1 MNKLLVVLAMGL
13 TFGELDKAQAVEGS
27 NLFFPAHKDNIWL
40 YWIDYNDYPFNTT
53 GWTALSIVPEEI
65 DSDDHAY
72 FRYDLLFPSGPY
84 RVSENGNLW
93 LRIDREHVIDYL
105 LELFENNQSISD
117 YLIANRETDLIPN
130 EVLLYDFSKE
140 AEFDLWS
147 REFYDVYDE
156 TQTSEV
162 LSETLTNNL
171 LWFVVSYYFDE
182 GYLYNEISD
191 DKEWQYFVFYRG
203 QITFQRGVGVSER
216 RIICPNCGS
225 GGIGPSYS
233 LMWARVNGNEVGTHP
248 GAGYPGYRVVP
259 GSVTIPDSTH
269 VSRTEVEATIRGS
282 EVEGLTVEFAR
293 VVPRRSLHYAWR
305 ATTDEFGRL
314 ALTISS
320 PDPDGVSGS
329 FRVRASTKAG
339 TEVGQWDGIRLDSGQ
354 RQILALPLGD
364 GVEVVARYA
373 SGPDLCANGIVVPD
387 PWYNRGLVE
396 DCNVLLTIKDRLSG
410 DAHLNWSPDLL
421 IGRWDGIT
429 ARNSRLTKLDLG
441 NKNMTGSIPP
451 ELVQLTQLTSLDLGG
466 NRLTGPIPHEL
477 GQLTQLTSLYLSNS
491 GLTGPIP
498 HELGQLTQ
506 LEVLWIGLNSGLTGP
521 IPHELG
527 KLTKLRYLR
536 LSNNGLTG
544 PIPPELGKLT
554 KLELLRLSNNG
565 LTGPIPHE
573 LGQLTQLTSL
583 DLSGNGLTGPIPH
596 ELGKLTKLEFL
607 RLSNNG
613 LTGPIP
619 HELGKLTKLR
629 DLDLSNN
636 EWTGCVPKALAR
648 WIDFLPVC
656 TDTTVEAAVSDDLPA
671 ASGLDPNHPNP
682 FNGSTQ
688 ISYRLAAPGPVR
700 LAIYNVL
707 GQPVRTLVDEP
718 QTAGFY
724 QVSWDARDHQGS
736 AVAAGVYLMRLHY
749 PGGVRTRRLL
759 YLK

>member
-13 TFGELDKAQAVEGS
+13 TFGELDKAQAIEGS

-93 LRIDREHVIDYL
+93 LRIDREHFIDYL
-105 LELFENNQSISD
+105 LELFENNQSITD

-156 TQTSEV
+156 TQTLEV
-162 LSETLTNNL
+162 PSETLTNNL

-216 RIICPNCGS
+216 HIVCPNCGS
-225 GGIGPSYS
+225 GGRGPSYS

-259 GSVTIPDSTH
+259 GSVTVPDSTH

-293 VVPRRSLHYAWR
+293 VVPGRSLHYAWR

-329 FRVRASTKAG
+329 FRIRASTKAG

-373 SGPDLCANGIVVPD
+373 SGPDLCANGTVVPD

-396 DCNVLLTIKDRLSG
+396 DCNVLLTIKDRLAG

-451 ELVQLTQLTSLDLGG
+451 ELAQLTQLTSLDLGG

-506 LEVLWIGLNSGLTGP
+506 LELLWIDYNRLTGP

-527 KLTKLRYLR
+527 KLTKLRYL
-536 LSNNGLTG
+536 
-544 PIPPELGKLT
+544 
-554 KLELLRLSNNG
+554 
-565 LTGPIPHE
+565 
-573 LGQLTQLTSL
+573 
-583 DLSGNGLTGPIPH
+583 
-596 ELGKLTKLEFL
+596 
-607 RLSNNG
+607 
-613 LTGPIP
+613 
-619 HELGKLTKLR
+619 
-629 DLDLSNN
+629 DLSNN
-636 EWTGCVPKALAR
+636 ELTGCVPKTLAR
-648 WIDFLPVC
+648 WVDFLPVC

-707 GQPVRTLVDEP
+707 GQPVRTLVDES

-724 QVSWDARDHQGS
+724 QVSWDARNHQGS
-736 AVAAGVYLMRLHY
+736 TVAAGVYLMRLHY
-749 PGGVRTRRLL
+749 PDGVRTRRLL

>member
-13 TFGELDKAQAVEGS
+13 AFGELDKAQAIEGS

-140 AEFDLWS
+140 TEFDLWS

-156 TQTSEV
+156 TQTLEV
-162 LSETLTNNL
+162 PSETLTNNL

-203 QITFQRGVGVSER
+203 RITFQRGVGVSER

-259 GSVTIPDSTH
+259 GSVTVPDSTH

-354 RQILALPLGD
+354 RQILALPLGG

-396 DCNVLLTIKDRLSG
+396 DCNVLLTIKDRLAG
-410 DAHLNWSPDLL
+410 DAHLNWSSDLL

-451 ELVQLTQLTSLDLGG
+451 ELAQLTQLTSLDLGG

-498 HELGQLTQ
+498 PELGQLTQ
-506 LEVLWIGLNSGLTGP
+506 LEVLWI
-521 IPHELG
+521 
-527 KLTKLRYLR
+527 RY
-536 LSNNGLTG
+536 NGLTG
-544 PIPPELGKLT
+544 PIPP
-554 KLELLRLSNNG
+554 
-565 LTGPIPHE
+565 
-573 LGQLTQLTSL
+573 
-583 DLSGNGLTGPIPH
+583 

-619 HELGKLTKLR
+619 PELGKLTKLR

-648 WIDFLPVC
+648 WVDFLPVC
-656 TDTTVEAAVSDDLPA
+656 TDTTVEAAVTDDLPA

-707 GQPVRTLVDEP
+707 GQPVRTLVDES

-724 QVSWDARDHQGS
+724 QVSWDARDHRGS
-736 AVAAGVYLMRLHY
+736 TVAAGVYLMRLHY
-749 PGGVRTRRLL
+749 PDGVRTRRLL

>member
-13 TFGELDKAQAVEGS
+13 TFGELDKAQAIEGS

-65 DSDDHAY
+65 DSDGHTY

-140 AEFDLWS
+140 TEFDLWS

-156 TQTSEV
+156 IYHETQTSEIP
-162 LSETLTNNL
+162 SETLTNGL
-171 LWFVVSYYFDE
+171 IWFVAGYYLE
-182 GYLYNEISD
+182 GGYLYKYSDHSDSEISD
-191 DKEWQYFVFYRG
+191 DNEWQYFEFYSPSSVNG
-203 QITFQRGVGVSER
+203 IITFQRGVGISEAD
-216 RIICPNCGS
+216 IGCTTCS
-225 GGIGPSYS
+225 GGSTSYS

-259 GSVTIPDSTH
+259 GSVTVPDSTH

-293 VVPRRSLHYAWR
+293 VVPGRSLHYAWR

-339 TEVGQWDGIRLDSGQ
+339 TEVGQWDGIHLDSGQ
-354 RQILALPLGD
+354 RQILELPLGG

-466 NRLTGPIPHEL
+466 NRLTGPIPPEL
-477 GQLTQLTSLYLSNS
+477 GKLTQLKLLSLRYNE
-491 GLTGPIP
+491 LTGPIP
-498 HELGQLTQ
+498 
-506 LEVLWIGLNSGLTGP
+506 P
-521 IPHELG
+521 ELG
-527 KLTKLRYLR
+527 KLTKLEALYLD
-536 LSNNGLTG
+536 STGLTG

-554 KLELLRLSNNG
+554 KLEALYLDSTG
-565 LTGPIPHE
+565 L
-573 LGQLTQLTSL
+573 
-583 DLSGNGLTGPIPH
+583 
-596 ELGKLTKLEFL
+596 
-607 RLSNNG
+607 
-613 LTGPIP
+613 
-619 HELGKLTKLR
+619 
-629 DLDLSNN
+629 
-636 EWTGCVPKALAR
+636 TGCVPRTLAER
-648 WIDFLPVC
+648 VDFLWVGFLPIC
-656 TDTTVEAAVSDDLPA
+656 TVATTVEAAIADDLPA

-707 GQPVRTLVDEP
+707 GQPVRTLVDES

-724 QVSWDARDHQGS
+724 QVSWDARDHRGS
-736 AVAAGVYLMRLHY
+736 TVAAGVYLMRLHY
-749 PGGVRTRRLL
+749 PDGVRTRRLL

>member
-13 TFGELDKAQAVEGS
+13 TFGELDKAQAIEGS

-93 LRIDREHVIDYL
+93 LRINREHVIDYL
-105 LELFENNQSISD
+105 LELFENNQSITD

-156 TQTSEV
+156 TQTSEIP
-162 LSETLTNNL
+162 SETLTNGL
-171 LWFVVSYYFDE
+171 IWFVAGYYLE
-182 GYLYNEISD
+182 GGDLYKYSDHSDSEISD
-191 DKEWQYFVFYRG
+191 DNEWQYFGFYSPSSVNG
-203 QITFQRGVGVSER
+203 IITFQRGVGISEADVG
-216 RIICPNCGS
+216 CTTCS
-225 GGIGPSYS
+225 GGSTSYS

-248 GAGYPGYRVVP
+248 GAGYPGYRIVP

-282 EVEGLTVEFAR
+282 EVEGLTVEFAL
-293 VVPRRSLHYAWR
+293 VVPGRSLHYAWR

-354 RQILALPLGD
+354 RQILELPLGG

-429 ARNSRLTKLDLG
+429 ARNSRLTKLDLE

-451 ELVQLTQLTSLDLGG
+451 ELVQLTQLTSLDLSA
-466 NRLTGPIPHEL
+466 NRLTGPIPPEL
-477 GQLTQLTSLYLSNS
+477 VQLTQLTSLDLSHS
-491 GLTGPIP
+491 
-498 HELGQLTQ
+498 
-506 LEVLWIGLNSGLTGP
+506 
-521 IPHELG
+521 
-527 KLTKLRYLR
+527 
-536 LSNNGLTG
+536 GLTG

-554 KLELLRLSNNG
+554 QLKLLSLRYNE
-565 LTGPIPHE
+565 LTGPVP
-573 LGQLTQLTSL
+573 
-583 DLSGNGLTGPIPH
+583 P
-596 ELGKLTKLEFL
+596 ELGKLTKLEAL
-607 RLSNNG
+607 YLDSTG
-613 LTGPIP
+613 L
-619 HELGKLTKLR
+619 
-629 DLDLSNN
+629 
-636 EWTGCVPKALAR
+636 TGCVPRTLAER
-648 WIDFLPVC
+648 VDFLWVGFLPIC
-656 TDTTVEAAVSDDLPA
+656 TVATTVEAASADDLPA

-707 GQPVRTLVDEP
+707 GQPVRTLVDES

-724 QVSWDARDHQGS
+724 QVSWDARDHRGS
-736 AVAAGVYLMRLHY
+736 TVAAGVYLMRLHY
-749 PGGVRTRRLL
+749 PEGVRTRRLL

>member
-13 TFGELDKAQAVEGS
+13 AFGELDKAQAVEGS

-40 YWIDYNDYPFNTT
+40 YWIDYNDFFNTT

-93 LRIDREHVIDYL
+93 LRIDREHFIDYL
-105 LELFENNQSISD
+105 LELFENNQSITD

-140 AEFDLWS
+140 AESDLWS
-147 REFYDVYDE
+147 REFYEVYDEIYHE
-156 TQTSEV
+156 TQTSEIP
-162 LSETLTNNL
+162 SETLTNGL
-171 LWFVVSYYFDE
+171 IWFVAGYYLE
-182 GYLYNEISD
+182 GGYLYKYSDHSDSEISD
-191 DKEWQYFVFYRG
+191 DNEWQYFEFYSPSSVNG
-203 QITFQRGVGVSER
+203 IITFQRGVGISEAD
-216 RIICPNCGS
+216 IGCTTCS
-225 GGIGPSYS
+225 GGSTSYS

-248 GAGYPGYRVVP
+248 GAGYPGYRIVP

-293 VVPRRSLHYAWR
+293 IVPGRSLHYAWR

-396 DCNVLLTIKDRLSG
+396 DCNVLLTIKDRLAG
-410 DAHLNWSPDLL
+410 DAHLNWSSDLL
-421 IGRWDGIT
+421 IGRWNGIT
-429 ARNSRLTKLDLG
+429 ARNSRLTELDLE

-451 ELVQLTQLTSLDLGG
+451 ELVQLTQLTSLDLSA
-466 NRLTGPIPHEL
+466 NRLTGPIPPEL
-477 GQLTQLTSLYLSNS
+477 VQLTQLTSLDLGGS

-498 HELGQLTQ
+498 
-506 LEVLWIGLNSGLTGP
+506 P
-521 IPHELG
+521 ELG
-527 KLTKLRYLR
+527 KLTQLKLLSLRY
-536 LSNNGLTG
+536 NELTG

-554 KLELLRLSNNG
+554 KLEALYLDSTG
-565 LTGPIPHE
+565 L
-573 LGQLTQLTSL
+573 
-583 DLSGNGLTGPIPH
+583 
-596 ELGKLTKLEFL
+596 
-607 RLSNNG
+607 
-613 LTGPIP
+613 
-619 HELGKLTKLR
+619 
-629 DLDLSNN
+629 
-636 EWTGCVPKALAR
+636 TGCVPRTLAER
-648 WIDFLPVC
+648 VDFLWVGFLPIC
-656 TDTTVEAAVSDDLPA
+656 TVATTVEAAVADDLPA
-671 ASGLDPNHPNP
+671 TSGLDPNHPNP

-707 GQPVRTLVDEP
+707 GQPVRTLVDES

-724 QVSWDARDHQGS
+724 QVSWDARDHRGS
-736 AVAAGVYLMRLHY
+736 TVAAGVYLMRLHY
-749 PGGVRTRRLL
+749 PDGVRTRRLL

>member
-13 TFGELDKAQAVEGS
+13 TFGELDKAQAIEGS

-40 YWIDYNDYPFNTT
+40 YWIDYNDFFNTT

-65 DSDDHAY
+65 DSDDHTY

-105 LELFENNQSISD
+105 LELFENNQSITD

-140 AEFDLWS
+140 TESDLWS
-147 REFYDVYDE
+147 RDFYKVYDE
-156 TQTSEV
+156 TQTSEIP
-162 LSETLTNNL
+162 SETLTNGL
-171 LWFVVSYYFDE
+171 IWFVAGYYLE
-182 GYLYNEISD
+182 GGYLYKYSDHSDSEISD
-191 DKEWQYFVFYRG
+191 DNEWQYFEFYSPSSVNG
-203 QITFQRGVGVSER
+203 IITFQRGVGISEAD
-216 RIICPNCGS
+216 IGCTTCS
-225 GGIGPSYS
+225 GGSTSYS

-248 GAGYPGYRVVP
+248 GAGYPGYRIVP

-293 VVPRRSLHYAWR
+293 VVPGRSLHYAWR

-354 RQILALPLGD
+354 RQILELPLGG

-396 DCNVLLTIKDRLSG
+396 DCNVLLTIKDRLAG
-410 DAHLNWSPDLL
+410 DAHLNWSSDLL
-421 IGRWDGIT
+421 IGRWNGVT
-429 ARNSRLTKLDLG
+429 ARNSRLTELDLE

-451 ELVQLTQLTSLDLGG
+451 ELVQLTQLTSLDLSA
-466 NRLTGPIPHEL
+466 NRLTGPIPPEL
-477 GQLTQLTSLYLSNS
+477 VQLTQLTSLDLSAN
-491 GLTGPIP
+491 
-498 HELGQLTQ
+498 
-506 LEVLWIGLNSGLTGP
+506 
-521 IPHELG
+521 
-527 KLTKLRYLR
+527 R
-536 LSNNGLTG
+536 LTG

-554 KLELLRLSNNG
+554 QLKLLSLRYNE
-565 LTGPIPHE
+565 LTGPVP
-573 LGQLTQLTSL
+573 
-583 DLSGNGLTGPIPH
+583 P
-596 ELGKLTKLEFL
+596 ELGKLTKLEVL
-607 RLSNNG
+607 YLDSTG
-613 LTGPIP
+613 LTGPVP
-619 HELGKLTKLR
+619 PELGKLTKLEALY
-629 DLDLSNN
+629 LDSTGL
-636 EWTGCVPKALAR
+636 TGCVPRTLAER
-648 WIDFLPVC
+648 VDFLWVGFLPIC
-656 TDTTVEAAVSDDLPA
+656 TVATTVEAAVADDLPA

-707 GQPVRTLVDEP
+707 GQPVRTLVDES

-724 QVSWDARDHQGS
+724 QVSWDARDHRGS
-736 AVAAGVYLMRLHY
+736 TVAAGVYLMRLHY
-749 PGGVRTRRLL
+749 PDGVRTRRLL

>member
-65 DSDDHAY
+65 DSDGHAY

-105 LELFENNQSISD
+105 LELFENNQSITD

-140 AEFDLWS
+140 TEFDLWS

-156 TQTSEV
+156 TQTSEIP
-162 LSETLTNNL
+162 SETLTNNL

-216 RIICPNCGS
+216 HIICPNCGS
-225 GGIGPSYS
+225 GGRGPSYS

-282 EVEGLTVEFAR
+282 AVEGLTVEFAR
-293 VVPRRSLHYAWR
+293 IVPGRSLHYAWR

-354 RQILALPLGD
+354 RQILELPLGG

-396 DCNVLLTIKDRLSG
+396 DCNVLLTIKDRLAG
-410 DAHLNWSPDLL
+410 DAHLNWSSDLL

-429 ARNSRLTKLDLG
+429 ARSSRLTKLDLG

-477 GQLTQLTSLYLSNS
+477 GKLTQLTLLD
-491 GLTGPIP
+491 
-498 HELGQLTQ
+498 
-506 LEVLWIGLNSGLTGP
+506 LWGNGLTGP

-527 KLTKLRYLR
+527 KLTKLRYLD

-554 KLELLRLSNNG
+554 KLRY
-565 LTGPIPHE
+565 
-573 LGQLTQLTSL
+573 
-583 DLSGNGLTGPIPH
+583 
-596 ELGKLTKLEFL
+596 
-607 RLSNNG
+607 
-613 LTGPIP
+613 
-619 HELGKLTKLR
+619 
-629 DLDLSNN
+629 LDLSNN
-636 EWTGCVPKALAR
+636 EWTECVPKTLAR
-648 WIDFLPVC
+648 WVDFLPVC
-656 TDTTVEAAVSDDLPA
+656 TDTTVEAAVADDLPTT
-671 ASGLDPNHPNP
+671 SGLDPNHPNP

-688 ISYRLAAPGPVR
+688 ISYRLSSPGPVR

-707 GQPVRTLVDEP
+707 GQPVRTLVDES

-724 QVSWDARDHQGS
+724 QVSWDARDHRGS
-736 AVAAGVYLMRLHY
+736 TVAAGVYLMRLHY
-749 PGGVRTRRLL
+749 PDGVRTRRLL

>member
-13 TFGELDKAQAVEGS
+13 TFGELDKAQAIEGS

-40 YWIDYNDYPFNTT
+40 YWIDYNDFFNTT
-53 GWTALSIVPEEI
+53 GWTVLSIVPEEI
-65 DSDDHAY
+65 DSDGHTY

-93 LRIDREHVIDYL
+93 LRIDREHFIDYL
-105 LELFENNQSISD
+105 LELFENNQSITD

-140 AEFDLWS
+140 AEADLWS

-156 TQTSEV
+156 TQTSEIP
-162 LSETLTNNL
+162 SETLTNGL
-171 LWFVVSYYFDE
+171 IWFVAGYYLE
-182 GYLYNEISD
+182 GGDLYKYSDHSDSEISD
-191 DKEWQYFVFYRG
+191 DNEWQYFEFYSPSSVNG
-203 QITFQRGVGVSER
+203 IITFQRGVGISEAD
-216 RIICPNCGS
+216 IGCTTCS
-225 GGIGPSYS
+225 GGSTSYS

-259 GSVTIPDSTH
+259 GSVTVPDSTH

-293 VVPRRSLHYAWR
+293 IVPGRSLHYAWR

-339 TEVGQWDGIRLDSGQ
+339 IEVGQWDGIRLDSGQ
-354 RQILALPLGD
+354 RQILELPLGG

-396 DCNVLLTIKDRLSG
+396 DCNVLLTIKDRLAG

-451 ELVQLTQLTSLDLGG
+451 ELAQLTQLTSLDLGG

-498 HELGQLTQ
+498 
-506 LEVLWIGLNSGLTGP
+506 P
-521 IPHELG
+521 ELG
-527 KLTKLRYLR
+527 KLTQLKLLSLRY
-536 LSNNGLTG
+536 NELTG

-554 KLELLRLSNNG
+554 KLEALYLDSTG
-565 LTGPIPHE
+565 LTGPVP
-573 LGQLTQLTSL
+573 
-583 DLSGNGLTGPIPH
+583 P
-596 ELGKLTKLEFL
+596 ELGKLTKLEAL
-607 RLSNNG
+607 YLGSTG
-613 LTGPIP
+613 L
-619 HELGKLTKLR
+619 
-629 DLDLSNN
+629 
-636 EWTGCVPKALAR
+636 TGCVPRTLAER
-648 WIDFLPVC
+648 VDFLWVGFLPIC
-656 TDTTVEAAVSDDLPA
+656 TVATTVEAAVADDLPA
-671 ASGLDPNHPNP
+671 TSGLDPNHPNP

-707 GQPVRTLVDEP
+707 GQPVRTLVDES

-724 QVSWDARDHQGS
+724 QVSWDARDHRGS

-749 PGGVRTRRLL
+749 PDGVRTRRLL

>member
-1 MNKLLVVLAMGL
+1 MGL
-13 TFGELDKAQAVEGS
+13 TFGELDKAQAIEGS

-105 LELFENNQSISD
+105 LELFENNQSITD

-156 TQTSEV
+156 TQTLEV
-162 LSETLTNNL
+162 PSETLTNNL

-191 DKEWQYFVFYRG
+191 DKEWQYFIFYRG
-203 QITFQRGVGVSER
+203 RITFQRGVGVSER
-216 RIICPNCGS
+216 HIICPNCGS
-225 GGIGPSYS
+225 GGRGPSYS

-293 VVPRRSLHYAWR
+293 VVPGRSLHYAWR

-320 PDPDGVSGS
+320 PAPDGVSGS

-354 RQILALPLGD
+354 RQILELPLGG

-396 DCNVLLTIKDRLSG
+396 DCNVLLTIKDRLAG
-410 DAHLNWSPDLL
+410 DAHLNWSSDLL

-451 ELVQLTQLTSLDLGG
+451 ELAQLTQLTSLDLGG

-477 GQLTQLTSLYLSNS
+477 G
-491 GLTGPIP
+491 
-498 HELGQLTQ
+498 
-506 LEVLWIGLNSGLTGP
+506 
-521 IPHELG
+521 
-527 KLTKLRYLR
+527 KLTKLRY
-536 LSNNGLTG
+536 
-544 PIPPELGKLT
+544 
-554 KLELLRLSNNG
+554 
-565 LTGPIPHE
+565 
-573 LGQLTQLTSL
+573 
-583 DLSGNGLTGPIPH
+583 
-596 ELGKLTKLEFL
+596 
-607 RLSNNG
+607 
-613 LTGPIP
+613 
-619 HELGKLTKLR
+619 
-629 DLDLSNN
+629 LDLSNN
-636 EWTGCVPKALAR
+636 EWTECVPKTLAR
-648 WIDFLPVC
+648 WVDFLPVC
-656 TDTTVEAAVSDDLPA
+656 TDTTVEAAVADDLPA

-707 GQPVRTLVDEP
+707 GQPVRTLVDES

-724 QVSWDARDHQGS
+724 QVSWDARNHQGS
-736 AVAAGVYLMRLHY
+736 TVAAGVYLMRLHY
-749 PGGVRTRRLL
+749 PDGVRTRRLL

>member
-13 TFGELDKAQAVEGS
+13 TFGELDKAQAIEGS

-40 YWIDYNDYPFNTT
+40 YWIDYNDFFNTT

-65 DSDDHAY
+65 DSDGHAY

-140 AEFDLWS
+140 AESDLWS
-147 REFYDVYDE
+147 RDFYKVYDEIYHE
-156 TQTSEV
+156 TQTSEIP
-162 LSETLTNNL
+162 SETLTNGL
-171 LWFVVSYYFDE
+171 IWFVAGYYLE
-182 GYLYNEISD
+182 GGYLYKYSDHSDSEISD
-191 DKEWQYFVFYRG
+191 DNEWQYFEFYSPSSVNG
-203 QITFQRGVGVSER
+203 IITFQRGVGISEADVG
-216 RIICPNCGS
+216 CTTCS
-225 GGIGPSYS
+225 GGSTSYS

-248 GAGYPGYRVVP
+248 GAGYPGYRIVP
-259 GSVTIPDSTH
+259 GSVTVPDSTH

-293 VVPRRSLHYAWR
+293 VVPGRSLHYAWR

-354 RQILALPLGD
+354 RQILELPLG
-364 GVEVVARYA
+364 GGAEVVARYA

-396 DCNVLLTIKDRLSG
+396 DCNVLLTIKDRLAG

-421 IGRWDGIT
+421 IGRWNGIT
-429 ARNSRLTKLDLG
+429 ARNSRLTELDLE

-477 GQLTQLTSLYLSNS
+477 G
-491 GLTGPIP
+491 
-498 HELGQLTQ
+498 
-506 LEVLWIGLNSGLTGP
+506 
-521 IPHELG
+521 
-527 KLTKLRYLR
+527 KLTKLRY
-536 LSNNGLTG
+536 
-544 PIPPELGKLT
+544 
-554 KLELLRLSNNG
+554 
-565 LTGPIPHE
+565 
-573 LGQLTQLTSL
+573 
-583 DLSGNGLTGPIPH
+583 
-596 ELGKLTKLEFL
+596 
-607 RLSNNG
+607 
-613 LTGPIP
+613 
-619 HELGKLTKLR
+619 
-629 DLDLSNN
+629 LDLSNN
-636 EWTGCVPKALAR
+636 EWTECVPKTLAR
-648 WIDFLPVC
+648 WVDFLPVC

-707 GQPVRTLVDEP
+707 GQPVRTLVDES

-724 QVSWDARDHQGS
+724 QVSWDARNHQGS

-749 PGGVRTRRLL
+749 PDGVRTRRLL

>member
-13 TFGELDKAQAVEGS
+13 TFGELDKAQAIEGS

-40 YWIDYNDYPFNTT
+40 YWIDYNDFFNTT

-65 DSDDHAY
+65 DSDGHTY

-105 LELFENNQSISD
+105 LELFENNQSITD

-156 TQTSEV
+156 IYYETYDETQTSEIP
-162 LSETLTNNL
+162 SETLTNNL
-171 LWFVVSYYFDE
+171 LWFVANYYLGE

-191 DKEWQYFVFYRG
+191 DKEWQYFVFYGGR
-203 QITFQRGVGVSER
+203 ITFQRGVGVSEGHFS
-216 RIICPNCGS
+216 CPNCGS
-225 GGIGPSYS
+225 GGGPSYS

-282 EVEGLTVEFAR
+282 AVEGLTVEFVR
-293 VVPRRSLHYAWR
+293 VVPGRSLHYAWR

-354 RQILALPLGD
+354 RQILELSLGG

-396 DCNVLLTIKDRLSG
+396 DCNVLLTIKDRLAG
-410 DAHLNWSPDLL
+410 DAHLNWSSDLL

-429 ARNSRLTKLDLG
+429 ARNSRLTELDLG

-451 ELVQLTQLTSLDLGG
+451 ELVQLTQLTSLDLSG
-466 NRLTGPIPHEL
+466 NRLTGPIPPEL
-477 GQLTQLTSLYLSNS
+477 GKLTQLTSLYLSNS

-498 HELGQLTQ
+498 PELGQLTQ
-506 LEVLWIGLNSGLTGP
+506 LEELWIGLNSGLTGP
-521 IPHELG
+521 IP
-527 KLTKLRYLR
+527 
-536 LSNNGLTG
+536 
-544 PIPPELGKLT
+544 P
-554 KLELLRLSNNG
+554 
-565 LTGPIPHE
+565 
-573 LGQLTQLTSL
+573 
-583 DLSGNGLTGPIPH
+583 
-596 ELGKLTKLEFL
+596 
-607 RLSNNG
+607 
-613 LTGPIP
+613 
-619 HELGKLTKLR
+619 ELGKLTKLR

-636 EWTGCVPKALAR
+636 EWTGCVPKTLAR
-648 WIDFLPVC
+648 
-656 TDTTVEAAVSDDLPA
+656 
-671 ASGLDPNHPNP
+671 
-682 FNGSTQ
+682 
-688 ISYRLAAPGPVR
+688 
-700 LAIYNVL
+700 
-707 GQPVRTLVDEP
+707 
-718 QTAGFY
+718 
-724 QVSWDARDHQGS
+724 
-736 AVAAGVYLMRLHY
+736 
-749 PGGVRTRRLL
+749 
-759 YLK
+759 